1 MEIDIS
7 LIFVFFVVLIMLL
20 TLITLTIHNYVKEED
35 KDDSFKLHNDQQS
48 INEVVEIKV
57 STPFNQTK
65 IKRLEA
71 KLLPLDNH

>member
-35 KDDSFKLHNDQQS
+35 KDDSFKLHNDQ
-48 INEVVEIKV
+48 
-57 STPFNQTK
+57 
-65 IKRLEA
+65 
-71 KLLPLDNH
+71 